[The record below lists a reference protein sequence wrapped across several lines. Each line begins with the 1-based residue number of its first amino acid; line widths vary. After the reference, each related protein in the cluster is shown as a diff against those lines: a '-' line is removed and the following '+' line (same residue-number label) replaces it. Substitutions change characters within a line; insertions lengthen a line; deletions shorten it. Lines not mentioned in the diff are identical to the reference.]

1 MSVQEIESLAQN
13 LCDAFNRM
21 DTNAAL
27 DLLSDDAEI
36 FDTVPYRIDGKKQF
50 AEFLDAALHGVAS
63 MKFGFHQLSCR
74 MIGDDVGVANAYD
87 SFTGVGE
94 DGNLLQTAHGRT
106 TLVCAK
112 QVGQWKIVSAHFSPL
127 PKG

>member
-13 LCDAFNRM
+13 FCDAFNRM

-50 AEFLDAALHGVAS
+50 GEFLDGALHGIAS
-63 MKFGFHQLSCR
+63 MNFGFHQLSCR
-74 MIGDDVGVANAYD
+74 MIGDDAGVVNAYD
-87 SFTGVGE
+87 SFSGIGE
-94 DGNLLQTAHGRT
+94 DGSLQTAHGRT

-112 QVGQWKIVSAHFSPL
+112 QAGQWKIVSAHFSPL

>member
-1 MSVQEIESLAQN
+1 MSVQEIESLARN
-13 LCDAFNRM
+13 FCDSFNRM
-21 DTNAAL
+21 DIKAAL
-27 DLLSDDAEI
+27 DLFSDDVEI

-50 AEFLDAALHGVAS
+50 SDFLDGALQGIAS
-63 MKFGFHQLSCR
+63 MNLGFHQLSCR

-87 SFTGVGE
+87 SFSGTGK
-94 DGNLLQTAHGRT
+94 DGNVQTAHGRT

-112 QVGQWKIVSAHFSPL
+112 QAGQWKIVSAHFSAL